1 MLTKQKCPINLL
13 NLAKTA
19 IAFETMAEE
28 IVSLGC
34 DDANEIAFDE
44 TILPWLRETWDE
56 EVYAFVD
63 ALEAFYH
70 TENQEDWF
78 LDDDCSNQ
86 SLDGEELMPSQDN
99 EWLLAG
105 ARKSEQQGANPL
117 FSVLRER
124 IHRPRRWQGGAV
136 RQEHFRLQLE
146 QNRPPTDELLGEA
159 VAEAFY
165 QNVRDYVAREKL
177 NPARFKLQMKIH
189 HNGDGVNV
197 WTSSPVLPLEDW
209 INNKER
215 TRQWI
220 QQLSNELNSS
230 QNMDVSKDDF
240 FAEVTLIYQPPSGG
254 RLKKHNIKSLSY
266 DQILKKKRCI
276 ITICN
281 TDELCC
287 ARAIVTLKARHER
300 DPQYMYL
307 QRGRRIQTK
316 RAKQLHR
323 DANVAEGP
331 CGQAELEAFQA
342 HLGPEYQLMVL
353 EGMKGHILFKNSV
366 FDDAPHIIAL
376 LKTNQHYHA
385 ITSVPAFLNRGYF
398 CRFCEKG
405 YNQESA
411 DNHNCRGQN
420 CPACRR
426 SKNRCRNFAT
436 FVQPTHPCPQCNRVF
451 YGPECLATHRT
462 GKKPVC
468 TRFAKCQECC
478 KVYARKKG
486 HACYT
491 IRCVNCQRVQHVN
504 HRCFIQPLAQQVVEE
519 QQSFEEE
526 EAEALEEDQTD
537 AGKKEKPPPLIVA
550 FDIECEAQ
558 DIEDS
563 EDKVFAP
570 VLIGW
575 STLGEV
581 DDYHEVTTI
590 AEFLDE
596 MFSKTEFEG
605 EDRQV
610 YCYAHN
616 LRAFDGLFIQEELY
630 SKGYTIDG
638 ILNQGAK
645 YLSFECNNLIFRDS
659 MNFFSMP
666 LERLSST
673 FNLRELH
680 KGFFPYSWISKDSEG
695 YVGEF
700 PPAEDY
706 HPERM
711 SEKRRKE
718 FYTWYQ
724 QQQGKEFN
732 YDRELSLYLK
742 SDVLVLKEALT
753 AFSSEMF
760 DLTEVKPLTECV
772 TIASTAF
779 RVWQRNFL
787 EPDLIALEPQAGW
800 RSNRVNQSKEAL
812 EWLAHENVLIGGGI
826 RVSIDNLQYT
836 TW

>member
-1 MLTKQKCPINLL
+1 
-13 NLAKTA
+13 
-19 IAFETMAEE
+19 MAEQ

-34 DDANEIAFDE
+34 DNASEIAFDE
-44 TILPWLRETWDE
+44 SILDYLREIWTE
-56 EVYAFVD
+56 EDYEFLD
-63 ALEAFYH
+63 SLEALFY
-70 TENQEDWF
+70 NR
-78 LDDDCSNQ
+78 NQ
-86 SLDGEELMPSQDN
+86 SVCDEDYIEELMPSDDD

-105 ARKSEQQGANPL
+105 ARKSDQQGANPL

-124 IHRPRRWQGGAV
+124 VHRPRRWQGGAV
-136 RQEHFRLQLE
+136 RQEHFRLQLQ

-165 QNVRDYVAREKL
+165 QNVREYVDRERL
-177 NPARFKLQMKIH
+177 NPAHFKMQMKIH
-189 HNGDGVNV
+189 HNGDGVRV

-209 INNKER
+209 VQNQER

-220 QQLSNELNSS
+220 QQLSNELNSA

-240 FAEVTLIYQPPSGG
+240 YAELTLIYQPPAGG
-254 RLKKHNIKSLSY
+254 RRKKYNIKSLSY
-266 DQILKKKRCI
+266 AQMLKKKRSI
-276 ITICN
+276 ITIRN
-281 TDELCC
+281 TDDLCC
-287 ARAIVTLKARHER
+287 ARAIVTLKARHEG
-300 DPQYMYL
+300 DPQYGNL
-307 QRGRRIQTK
+307 QRGRAIQTT
-316 RAKQLHR
+316 RAFQLHR
-323 DANVAEGP
+323 DANVSEGP
-331 CGQAELEAFQA
+331 CGMAELEAFQA
-342 HLGPEYQLMVL
+342 YLAPEYQLMVL
-353 EGMKGHILFKNSV
+353 EGMKGHILFKNSL
-366 FDDAPHIIAL
+366 FDDAPHVITL
-376 LKTNQHYHA
+376 LKTNEHYHA
-385 ITSVPAFLNRGYF
+385 ITSVPAFLNRSYF
-398 CRFCEKG
+398 CRYCEKG
-405 YNQESA
+405 YNDENA
-411 DNHNCRGQN
+411 EHHNCRGQN

-426 SKNRCRNFAT
+426 KKNKCPNFGT
-436 FVQPTHPCPQCNRVF
+436 FVNPTHPCPQCNRLF
-451 YGPECLATHRT
+451 YGPGCLAARLT
-462 GKKPVC
+462 GKKPIC
-468 TRFAKCQECC
+468 TRFAKCSECC

-486 HACYT
+486 HACYA

-504 HRCFIQPLAQQVVEE
+504 HRCFIQPIAEQVVEE
-519 QQSFEEE
+519 VEEEVEEE
-526 EAEALEEDQTD
+526 ETESGEENEND
-537 AGKKEKPPPLIVA
+537 KKEKPPPLIVA
-550 FDIECEAQ
+550 FDIECEAV
-558 DIEDS
+558 EMEGS
-563 EDKVFAP
+563 EDKVFSP
-570 VLIGW
+570 VLIGY

-581 DDYHEVTTI
+581 NDYHEVTTI
-590 AEFLDE
+590 AEFLDD
-596 MFSKTEFEG
+596 MFAKTNFEG

-645 YLSFECNNLIFRDS
+645 YLSFECQNLIFRDS

-718 FYTWYQ
+718 FLTWYPQ
-724 QQQGKEFN
+724 QEGKEFN

-753 AFSSEMF
+753 AFATEMF
-760 DLTEVKPLTECV
+760 ELTAVKPLTECV

-779 RVWQRNFL
+779 RVWQKNFL
-787 EPDLIALEPQAGW
+787 EPNLIALEPQAGW
-800 RSNRVNQSKEAL
+800 RSNRVNQSKVAL
-812 EWLAHENVLIGGGI
+812 EWLSYENAQIGGGI
-826 RVSIDNLQYT
+826 RVRIIMTYSKET
-836 TW
+836 TNIYFLRFF